1 MYRFR
6 IVFSKVGD
14 ARFAG
19 HLDLHKS
26 WERTLRRAGTP
37 LAYSEGFHPQPKI
50 QLASALPLGFTS
62 SAEVADIWLREEWDA
77 QELKNRVIDKL
88 PPGIEVQSVGQII
101 KKEKSLQSKLRAAEY
116 QVQVECE
123 VEVSLIDRVDSL
135 LAKDEIHRVRRGKE
149 YDLRPLVE
157 KLEVDSHNEQVSFQL
172 SMRLTAR
179 ERATGR
185 PEEVLSALGLDECR
199 TQIHRSKLIFID
211 NGS

>member
-1 MYRFR
+1 M
-6 IVFSKVGD
+6 
-14 ARFAG
+14 
-19 HLDLHKS
+19 
-26 WERTLRRAGTP
+26 RRAGTP

>member
-1 MYRFR
+1 MYRYR

-77 QELKNRVIDKL
+77 QDLKNRLIDKL
-88 PPGIEVQSVGQII
+88 PPGIEVQSVGQIVE
-101 KKEKSLQSKLRAAEY
+101 KENSLQSKLRAAEY

-123 VEVSLIDRVDSL
+123 AEISLIDRVDAL
-135 LAKDEIHRVRRGKE
+135 LAKVEIQRVRRGKE
-149 YDLRPLVE
+149 YDLRPLIE
-157 KLEVDSHNEQVSFQL
+157 KLEVESSNEEAGFTL
-172 SMRLTAR
+172 AMRLTAR
-179 ERATGR
+179 EGATGR

-199 TQIHRSKLIFID
+199 SQVHRSKLIFID

>member
-6 IVFSKVGD
+6 IVFSKLGD
-14 ARFAG
+14 ARYAG

-37 LAYSEGFHPQPKI
+37 LVYSQGFHPQPKI

-77 QELKNRVIDKL
+77 QELKNRVSDKL
-88 PPGIEVQSVGQII
+88 PPGIEVQRVEQIVR
-101 KKEKSLQSKLRAAEY
+101 KEKSLQSQLRAAEY
-116 QVQVECE
+116 QVRVECE
-123 VEVSLIDRVDSL
+123 AEISLAERVGSL
-135 LAKDEIHRVRRGKE
+135 LAQAELPRERRGKE
-149 YDLRPLVE
+149 YNLRPLIE
-157 KLEVDSHNEQVSFQL
+157 HLEVDASNGEADFHL

-179 ERATGR
+179 EGATGR
-185 PEEVLSALGLDECR
+185 PEEVLSALGLDECH
-199 TQIHRSKLIFID
+199 TQVHRSKLIFID